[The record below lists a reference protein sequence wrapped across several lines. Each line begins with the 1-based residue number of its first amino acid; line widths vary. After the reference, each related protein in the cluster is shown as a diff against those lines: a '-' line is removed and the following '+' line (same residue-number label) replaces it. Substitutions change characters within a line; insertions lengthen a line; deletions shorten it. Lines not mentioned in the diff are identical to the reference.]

1 MTRPKEKRIVS
12 RESRTRPGGRQRAAQ
27 PAVAGRRTT
36 FAEVFGIAEF
46 RALWLAQVL
55 SVAGDQLARV
65 ALTLLVF
72 EQTRSSLL
80 AAITFAAS
88 VVPVFVGGFTLAGL
102 ADRWPR
108 RRVMMVCDLGSALLV
123 GLMALPA
130 MPIAARVSLLVLVTM
145 ISAPFISAR
154 AALYPDILDGDR
166 YVLGTAVT
174 LTTIQFAQV
183 LGFALGGAV
192 VAFVGARAALLADAA
207 TFVLSAGIVRLWVR
221 ARPAA
226 RAGRPGTRAGRPGT
240 RAGRPGTRAG
250 RPPGGLE
257 HSAQGP
263 EHSAAG
269 PVQSGAGLTAG
280 LRLVF
285 GTPALLFPMLL
296 GWLAAFYNVPE
307 GVAAPLAH
315 SLGGGDVAVGLILA
329 AGAFGAAAG
338 AVLFSRLARPQ
349 QRLRWMGP
357 LAVASCAVLG
367 LFVFHPA
374 LPWALLV
381 LTISGLCASYQL
393 PANAAFVQA
402 VPPEQ
407 RSQAFGIAQGGMSL
421 GQGAAMIL
429 AGAAAGQFTSSLVIA
444 VGAAIGT
451 VAASV
456 IVLARSSAQ
465 PGNQPRVHRAVK
477 R

>member
-12 RESRTRPGGRQRAAQ
+12 RESRIRPDGRQRAAP
-27 PAVAGRRTT
+27 PAAAARRTT
-36 FAEVFGIAEF
+36 FAEVFGVAEF

-88 VVPVFVGGFTLAGL
+88 VVPVFIGGFTLAGL

-108 RRVMMVCDLGSALLV
+108 RRVMMACDLGSALLV

-130 MPIAARVSLLVLVTM
+130 MPIAARIGLLVLVTM

-207 TFVLSAGIVRLWVR
+207 TFVLSAVIVRLWVR

-226 RAGRPGTRAGRPGT
+226 RTI
-240 RAGRPGTRAG
+240 
-250 RPPGGLE
+250 RPPGGLATE
-257 HSAQGP
+257 QA
-263 EHSAAG
+263 HSAAG
-269 PVQSGAGLTAG
+269 LSAG

-296 GWLAAFYNVPE
+296 GWLAAFYNIPE

-315 SLGGGDVAVGLILA
+315 SLGGSDVAVGLILA

-338 AVLFSRLARPQ
+338 AVLFSRLARPE

-393 PANAAFVQA
+393 PANAAFVQG
-402 VPPEQ
+402 VPTEQ

-429 AGAAAGQFTSSLVIA
+429 AGAAAEQLSPSLVTA
-444 VGAAIGT
+444 VGAAIGA
-451 VAASV
+451 VAAFV
-456 IVLARSSAQ
+456 IVLARPGAQ
-465 PGNQPRVHRAVK
+465 PPNRPRARRAIK
-477 R
+477 K

>member
-1 MTRPKEKRIVS
+1 MTKPKEKRIVS
-12 RESRTRPGGRQRAAQ
+12 RERRITPGAGGRPAEIGGAA
-27 PAVAGRRTT
+27 RRTT
-36 FAEVFGIAEF
+36 FADVFGIAEF

-88 VVPVFVGGFTLAGL
+88 VVPAFVGGFTLAGL

-108 RRVMMVCDLGSALLV
+108 RRVMIVCDLSSALLV
-123 GLMALPA
+123 GLMALPGT
-130 MPIAARVSLLVLVTM
+130 PIAIRVCLLILVTM

-154 AALYPDILDGDR
+154 AALYPDILAGDR
-166 YVLGTAVT
+166 YVVGTAVT

-183 LGFALGGAV
+183 VGFAVGGAV
-192 VAFVGARAALLADAA
+192 VAFVGARSALLADAA
-207 TFVLSAGIVRLWVR
+207 TFVLSAGIVRIWVR

-226 RAGRPGTRAGRPGT
+226 RPDPLPGNHVPG
-240 RAGRPGTRAG
+240 PKH
-250 RPPGGLE
+250 P
-257 HSAQGP
+257 
-263 EHSAAG
+263 AAG
-269 PVQSGAGLTAG
+269 LAAG

-285 GTPALLFPMLL
+285 RSRALLIPMLF
-296 GWLAAFYNVPE
+296 GWLAAFYNIPE
-307 GVAAPLAH
+307 GVAVPLAH

-329 AGAFGAAAG
+329 AGAFGASVG

-357 LAVASCAVLG
+357 LAVASCAALG
-367 LFVFHPA
+367 LFVFHPP
-374 LPWALLV
+374 LPIALLV
-381 LTISGLCASYQL
+381 LTLSGLCACYQL

-402 VPPEQ
+402 TPTQQ

-429 AGAAAGQFTSSLVIA
+429 AGAAAEQLSPSLVIA
-444 VGAAIGT
+444 VGAAIGAGT
-451 VAASV
+451 AIV
-456 IVLARSSAQ
+456 IVLARPGAQ
-465 PGNQPRVHRAVK
+465 
-477 R
+477 

>member
-12 RESRTRPGGRQRAAQ
+12 RESRIRPGRRQRAAG
-27 PAVAGRRTT
+27 PAEASRRTT
-36 FAEVFGIAEF
+36 FAEVFGVAEF

-72 EQTRSSLL
+72 QQTGSSLL

-108 RRVMMVCDLGSALLV
+108 RRVMMACDLSSALLI

-130 MPIAARVSLLVLVTM
+130 APIAARVSLLVLVTM

-192 VAFVGARAALLADAA
+192 VAVVGARAALLADAA

-226 RAGRPGTRAGRPGT
+226 RAARS
-240 RAGRPGTRAG
+240 
-250 RPPGGLE
+250 PGG
-257 HSAQGP
+257 SATGP
-263 EHSAAG
+263 ERPAAG
-269 PVQSGAGLTAG
+269 PGHQGAGLTAG

-285 GTPALLFPMLL
+285 GSPGLLFPMLL
-296 GWLAAFYNVPE
+296 GWLAAFYNIPE
-307 GVAAPLAH
+307 GVAATLAH
-315 SLGGGDVAVGLILA
+315 SLGGGDVAVGLVLA

-338 AVLFSRLARPQ
+338 AVLFSRLARPE
-349 QRLRWMGP
+349 QRLLWMGP
-357 LAVASCAVLG
+357 LAVASCGVLG

-402 VPPEQ
+402 VPTEQ

-429 AGAAAGQFTSSLVIA
+429 AGAAAEQLSPSLVTA
-444 VGAAIGT
+444 VGAAIGA
-451 VAASV
+451 VAAFV
-456 IVLARSSAQ
+456 IVLARPGAQ
-465 PGNQPRVHRAVK
+465 PPNRPRARRAIK
-477 R
+477 K

>member
-1 MTRPKEKRIVS
+1 MTKPKEKRIVS
-12 RESRTRPGGRQRAAQ
+12 RESRVTPGGDELPGRPATAA
-27 PAVAGRRTT
+27 RRTT
-36 FAEVFGIAEF
+36 FAEVFAVAEF

-108 RRVMMVCDLGSALLV
+108 RRVMMACDLGSALLV

-130 MPIAARVSLLVLVTM
+130 MPIAARVGLLVLVTM

-154 AALYPDILDGDR
+154 AALYPDILAGDR

-221 ARPAA
+221 ARAAA
-226 RAGRPGTRAGRPGT
+226 RTAPVR
-240 RAGRPGTRAG
+240 
-250 RPPGGLE
+250 GGL
-257 HSAQGP
+257 ATGP
-263 EHSAAG
+263 ERSAT
-269 PVQSGAGLTAG
+269 GLTVG

-285 GTPALLFPMLL
+285 GSPALLFPMLL
-296 GWLAAFYNVPE
+296 GWLAAFYNIPE

-329 AGAFGAAAG
+329 AGAFGAAVG

-357 LAVASCAVLG
+357 LALASCAVLG
-367 LFVFHPA
+367 LFVFHPP

-402 VPPEQ
+402 VPAEQ

-429 AGAAAGQFTSSLVIA
+429 AGAAAEQLSPSLVTA
-444 VGAAIGT
+444 VGAAVGT
-451 VAASV
+451 VAAFF
-456 IVLARSSAQ
+456 IVLARPGAQ
-465 PGNQPRVHRAVK
+465 PRNRPRVRRAIK